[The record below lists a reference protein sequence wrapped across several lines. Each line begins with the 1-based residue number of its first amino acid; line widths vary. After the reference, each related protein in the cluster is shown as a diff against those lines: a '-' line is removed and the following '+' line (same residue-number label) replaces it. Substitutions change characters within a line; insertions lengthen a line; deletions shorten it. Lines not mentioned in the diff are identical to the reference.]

1 MQNIIMPDAING
13 KIQTLLEQAAGQND
27 SAMPDSSIAR
37 ATHSFSTADEAKKA
51 FAFLRNRL
59 LYAGHWNDYSEISSF
74 ALFGNN
80 GESQPDKLAAAGD
93 FIKVSLPGSG
103 KDDWIKVTEID
114 DLPDEVVLTVQPSRD
129 PTDETNRQATSH
141 FFTRDSTNNFCLQR
155 AAAKI
160 NFYVIGLNER
170 TNTEQTSGILESAR
184 NLATANLG
192 YFFGIQKTQWETF
205 CRNFLEFEEGEKVK
219 E

>member
-1 MQNIIMPDAING
+1 MPNQTDG
-13 KIQTLLEQAAGQND
+13 KIQTLLERAASQND

-37 ATHSFSTADEAKKA
+37 ATRFFPTAPEAEKA
-51 FAFLRNRL
+51 FASLRNRL
-59 LYAGHWNDYSEISSF
+59 FRVGHWNDYSEISSF
-74 ALFGNN
+74 ASFGNN
-80 GESQPDKLAAAGD
+80 GESQPDKLAAVGD
-93 FIKVSLPGSG
+93 FIKVTLPGSG
-103 KDDWIKVTEID
+103 KDDWIKIVEINES
-114 DLPDEVVLTVQPSRD
+114 PDEIVLTVQPSHD
-129 PTDETNRQATSH
+129 PTDAENKQATSH
-141 FFTRDSTNNFCLQR
+141 FFARGSTNNFCLQR

-170 TNTEQTSGILESAR
+170 TNTEETSGILESAR

-192 YFFGIQKTQWETF
+192 YFLGIQKTQWETF

>member
-1 MQNIIMPDAING
+1 MPDATNG
-13 KIQTLLEQAAGQND
+13 KIQTLLERAAGRKD

-37 ATHSFSTADEAKKA
+37 ATRSFSTAEEAEKA

-59 LYAGHWNDYSEISSF
+59 FHVGRWNDYSEISSF
-74 ALFGNN
+74 ALFDSN
-80 GESQPDKLAAAGD
+80 GKSQPDELAAVGD
-93 FIKVSLPGSG
+93 FIKVTMPGSG
-103 KDDWIKVTEID
+103 KDDWIKITDINES
-114 DLPDEVVLTVQPSRD
+114 PDEIILTVQPSHD
-129 PTDETNRQATSH
+129 PTDAENKQATSH
-141 FFTRDSTNNFCLQR
+141 FFAPGSTNNFCLQR

-170 TNTEQTSGILESAR
+170 TNTQETSGILESAR

-192 YFFGIQKTQWETF
+192 YFLGIQKTQWETF
-205 CRNFLEFEEGEKVK
+205 CRNFLQFEEGEKVK